1 MNNLS
6 DFGFRAAFVVV
17 VVGLLLAGCQVNTL
31 QYVVA
36 PEAEK
41 DTTFS
46 VGQWTLLAPQIVA
59 YRDVRDISTMP
70 HPNLFYLTI
79 RAECNERTY
88 RTTDLAID
96 SALIEYSTI
105 KPLDSIADLPDGSS
119 YRVMDTSAVS
129 LWRYPT
135 RVQHYNQDG
144 WHHTYGKIYDFFGD
158 QGMPISLWTDSIKL
172 SFNAIQ
178 IDSSNGSR
186 QDHPMS
192 ITLRRDQRT
201 TTVPF
206 NPR

>member
-1 MNNLS
+1 MKNLR
-6 DFGFRAAFVVV
+6 DLGFRAAFVVV
-17 VVGLLLAGCQVNTL
+17 VTGLVLAGCQVNTL
-31 QYVVA
+31 QFVVT

-46 VGQWTLLAPQIVA
+46 IGQWTLLAPQVVA
-59 YRDVRDISTMP
+59 YKDVRDISSLP
-70 HPNLFYLTI
+70 HPNLFYLTM

-88 RTTDLAID
+88 RTTDLTID
-96 SALIEYSTI
+96 SALIEYSAI
-105 KPLDSIADLPDGSS
+105 KPLDSTAHRPDGSS

-135 RVQHYNQDG
+135 RVQRYNQDG

-158 QGMPISLWTDSIKL
+158 QGMPISLWTDSVKL
-172 SFNAIQ
+172 SFNAVET
-178 IDSSNGSR
+178 DSSDGSR
-186 QDHPMS
+186 QDYRMS